1 MLKHQFALPKYDSP
15 IHFKL
20 TLKKTF
26 FILVA
31 NTLIA
36 LFIFLAH
43 SGNRFLENFIL
54 SQCIGISIALA
65 VFTAVHVIKTPK
77 LVLQVAFITT
87 AVIAGSVVGMT
98 AGSIVLSFA
107 LYGNMPP
114 ALSGNSWQAFRFT
127 LLYSGLFG
135 SVISYLLLSLQRISD
150 ERVQRLEAEKN
161 AVVTELK
168 LLQAQMEPH
177 FLFNTLSTVISLI
190 DGEPERARRMLE
202 SFTALLRVS
211 FETALD
217 ETIPLS
223 REMDIVKNYLE
234 ICAVR
239 MSSRLRYTIELPERV
254 RDVQVPP
261 LLIQPLVENAI
272 KHGLEPLIEGGEL
285 SIRCEPESDVV
296 RITVADTGQGMNEND
311 GRKGVGLDN
320 IRKRL
325 QLLYG
330 GGTRVTLFKNKP
342 RGIKAVI
349 DIPYETNNGSY
360 R

>member
-1 MLKHQFALPKYDSP
+1 MKHQTAMLTYGSP

-20 TLKKTF
+20 TREKAF

-43 SGNRFLENFIL
+43 TGNRFFENFIL

-65 VFTAVHVIKTPK
+65 VFTTVHVIKTPK
-77 LVLQVAFITT
+77 LVLQVAFITA
-87 AVIAGSVVGMT
+87 AVSVGSVIGMT
-98 AGSIVLSFA
+98 AGLIVVNLA
-107 LYGNMPP
+107 LYGNLPP
-114 ALSGNSWQAFRFT
+114 ALSGSSWPAYRFT

-135 SVISYLLLSLQRISD
+135 SVISYLFLSLQRISD
-150 ERVQRLEAEKN
+150 EQVQRLEAEKN

-177 FLFNTLSTVISLI
+177 FLFNTLSNVISLI
-190 DGEPERARRMLE
+190 DGEPEKARRMLE

-211 FETALD
+211 FVTALD
-217 ETIPLS
+217 KTIPLS
-223 REMDIVKNYLE
+223 REMDIVKHYLE
-234 ICAVR
+234 IFAMR
-239 MSSRLRYTIELPERV
+239 MGSRLGYTIELPEGL
-254 RDVQVPP
+254 RDVRVPP

-272 KHGLEPLIEGGEL
+272 KHGLEPSIEGGEL
-285 SIRCEPESDVV
+285 SVRGDQENDVV
-296 RITVADTGQGMNEND
+296 RITVADTGQGINEH
-311 GRKGVGLDN
+311 GGGKGVGLDN

-325 QLLYG
+325 RLLYG
-330 GGTRVTLFKNKP
+330 GGGRLTLHENKP
-342 RGIKAVI
+342 SGVKAVI
-349 DIPYETNNGSY
+349 DIPYATDNSSH